1 MSTPPRVSS
10 VLPALRGHGLLLAA
24 ATDADRIRDQLHGA
38 GFTVI
43 DADLTAD
50 PTADGRQ
57 LAPASAAADHLDQDG
72 PATSLRRAQAVIAT
86 ALRLP
91 EAATR
96 NLDALVDSLRDLAQW
111 WPESDRIVLL
121 LHGAASLVVSDLPGW
136 QTLTDILRAASQELW
151 RDGSPGDR
159 AFETIAL
166 VHQHGVP
173 TLPED
178 PTTSQEGR

>member
-1 MSTPPRVSS
+1 PPRVSG

-50 PTADGRQ
+50 LNPDGHQ
-57 LAPASAAADHLDQDG
+57 LAPASADHLDQDG
-72 PATSLRRAQAVIAT
+72 PATSLRSAQAVIAT

-159 AFETIAL
+159 
-166 VHQHGVP
+166 
-173 TLPED
+173 
-178 PTTSQEGR
+178 